1 MGREKGIC
9 IVARLVTVYDTHWS
23 TGSIHVLL
31 GGSSIVEVQHE
42 HESSTHEGFHF
53 FPKTR
58 CRRKACSTRMRDF
71 EPDPMILD
79 VRPGYSLS
87 HSHGSGKPPVE
98 KHALPEAYVPLPSMM
113 ISGRVPFLNVL

>member
-1 MGREKGIC
+1 MNMNPPHMKG
-9 IVARLVTVYDTHWS
+9 
-23 TGSIHVLL
+23 
-31 GGSSIVEVQHE
+31 
-42 HESSTHEGFHF
+42 FFF

-87 HSHGSGKPPVE
+87 HSLSLSLSPSVCVSHMEVE
-98 KHALPEAYVPLPSMM
+98 SHL
-113 ISGRVPFLNVL
+113 